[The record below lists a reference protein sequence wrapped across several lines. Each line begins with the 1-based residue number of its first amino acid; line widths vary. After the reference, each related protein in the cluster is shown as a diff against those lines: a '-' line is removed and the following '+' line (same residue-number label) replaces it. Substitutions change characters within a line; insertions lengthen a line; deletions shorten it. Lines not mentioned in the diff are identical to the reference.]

1 MFSLFTKKA
10 APVETNSEKIA
21 RGLVKIRR
29 EESEWITDPSG
40 RMQKDVFMKN
50 VWVTPEE
57 AEQHKAKL
65 AAQAASNSA
74 SNAALKAEVNA
85 KVKAEKDAKVAE
97 CRRLIA
103 EVNMSGGRRKSRKT
117 KSRKTKSRKT
127 KSKKET
133 RKRNSKKN

>member
-10 APVETNSEKIA
+10 APVETNSQKEA

-29 EESEWITDPSG
+29 LESEWITDPSG
-40 RMQKDVFMKN
+40 RMQKDEFMKN

-74 SNAALKAEVNA
+74 SNAALKAEANA

-117 KSRKTKSRKT
+117 KSRRA
-127 KSKKET
+127 T

>member
-10 APVETNSEKIA
+10 APVETNSQKLA
-21 RGLVKIRR
+21 SGLVKIRR

-74 SNAALKAEVNA
+74 SNAASKAEANA

-117 KSRKTKSRKT
+117 KSRRA
-127 KSKKET
+127 T

>member
-10 APVETNSEKIA
+10 APSVETNSEKIA

-74 SNAALKAEVNA
+74 SNAALKAEANA

-117 KSRKTKSRKT
+117 KSRRA
-127 KSKKET
+127 T